1 MVEAELEEVGI
12 EMEEVEVE
20 EDELN
25 AREKERET
33 LKRQS
38 FRAEKSVGC
47 GRCAR
52 KKSNGEA

>member
-1 MVEAELEEVGI
+1 MGQ
-12 EMEEVEVE
+12 EVEVE

-25 AREKERET
+25 ARET

-38 FRAEKSVGC
+38 FRAESVGC

-52 KKSNGEA
+52 KKPNGKA